1 LAKGPAFAT
10 VDKSKDKILKTAFLS
25 NLRCGQAT
33 KCKNIIVVIFWKYYS
48 KKSKMKVSKLN
59 LKEELDENS
68 S

>member
-33 KCKNIIVVIFWKYYS
+33 KCKPSIVVIFWKYYS
-48 KKSKMKVSKLN
+48 KKSRMKVSKIN
-59 LKEELDENS
+59 LKEELDKNS